1 VCLKTLEGHISS
13 VLTALFVTR
22 AFLVVGG
29 YLYLILFFSYILIA
43 CVITS
48 MLFILFAALASAWC
62 FLDGYNAKDVC
73 NMSTAS
79 STSPSSC
86 SSSQWPS
93 WPHRTTV
100 AYASIDSTCKPR
112 ASAGS
117 QTSAGTSW
125 SGIWWSRFVFSFHNI
140 NYYFVSHLKF
150 YNFLNFKCVVVNL
163 CVLYS
168 SSVLYNIPYLVF
180 FFFFKF
186 QNMKL

>member
-1 VCLKTLEGHISS
+1 MSFMIYE
-13 VLTALFVTR
+13 
-22 AFLVVGG
+22 
-29 YLYLILFFSYILIA
+29 
-43 CVITS
+43 
-48 MLFILFAALASAWC
+48 LFILFAALAGAWC

-125 SGIWWSRFVFSFHNI
+125 SGVWWSRFVCSFHNI

-150 YNFLNFKCVVVNL
+150 YNFLKFKCVVVNL
-163 CVLYS
+163 CVRYS
-168 SSVLYNIPYLVF
+168 SSVFIIFLIQF
-180 FFFFKF
+180 FFSFSNFRLWNFKSSGF
-186 QNMKL
+186 G